1 MSINI
6 QKINND
12 IQLEPQEINHLVS
25 KTQNSNNITFKNL
38 NYKVTRKKEG
48 KPLPIKVFIY

>member
-1 MSINI
+1 MSII
-6 QKINND
+6 IEKIDD

-38 NYKVTRKKEG
+38 NYIITKKKEG
-48 KPLPIKVFIY
+48 ELLYITVFIY